1 MIMPLTNMN
10 IYCPRGHRNVTLT
23 AILAFLL
30 FMTSCNSVNNKE
42 LAEQGVAQFHSQ
54 LNAAQYHAIYTESD
68 EQFRRISNET
78 DFAALVQSIHR
89 KLGKVQQSNLQ
100 SFQVGWFIGQGT
112 MVTLIYNTQFV
123 EGKAGEKFTWR
134 IKNNRPILVGYFI
147 NSNVLVVK

>member
-10 IYCPRGHRNVTLT
+10 IYCPRVHRNFIRNLMRSN
-23 AILAFLL
+23 IML
-30 FMTSCNSVNNKE
+30 
-42 LAEQGVAQFHSQ
+42 
-54 LNAAQYHAIYTESD
+54 YTESD
-68 EQFRRISNET
+68 EQFSRISNET

-112 MVTLIYNTQFV
+112 MVTLFYNTQFV

>member
-1 MIMPLTNMN
+1 ML
-10 IYCPRGHRNVTLT
+10 
-23 AILAFLL
+23 
-30 FMTSCNSVNNKE
+30 
-42 LAEQGVAQFHSQ
+42 
-54 LNAAQYHAIYTESD
+54 YTESD
-68 EQFRRISNET
+68 EQFSRISNET

-112 MVTLIYNTQFV
+112 MVTLFYNTQFV

-147 NSNVLVVK
+147 NSNGLVVK